1 MMSGASV
8 RKQIGDATVWI
19 QVGENLAHKDVIID
33 DVVADFFKRVGW
45 ITLPILLALLAIDIL
60 IFRRALRPLRQA
72 SQIAETI
79 SPNRTDIR
87 LPVDEIPTEIRPL
100 VLAVNQALD
109 RLEQGFQIQRE
120 FTADAAHELRTP
132 LAILRARV
140 ETLANQQ
147 VTTALHQDIEGM
159 SRIVTQLLDIAE
171 LETFA
176 IDPAERVDLRT
187 VCTEVAASIAPL
199 AVAQGKSICLS
210 ADDRSVWVRGSSEML
225 FRAIRNV
232 AENAVSHT
240 PKGETAEIVLTKD
253 GTVSVLDSGPGIS
266 EDERDLLFRRFWRRD
281 RRRAGGAG
289 LGLSIVQ
296 RIAQAHGATL
306 TVENRPTGGA
316 NFSVC
321 FPAVEGDDDVSID
334 HKSAPLVPHPDRHVR
349 EDVQEVI
356 RGLGEQR
363 SS

>member
-1 MMSGASV
+1 
-8 RKQIGDATVWI
+8 
-19 QVGENLAHKDVIID
+19 
-33 DVVADFFKRVGW
+33 
-45 ITLPILLALLAIDIL
+45 
-60 IFRRALRPLRQA
+60 
-72 SQIAETI
+72 
-79 SPNRTDIR
+79 
-87 LPVDEIPTEIRPL
+87 
-100 VLAVNQALD
+100 
-109 RLEQGFQIQRE
+109 
-120 FTADAAHELRTP
+120 
-132 LAILRARV
+132 
-140 ETLANQQ
+140 
-147 VTTALHQDIEGM
+147 
-159 SRIVTQLLDIAE
+159 
-171 LETFA
+171 
-176 IDPAERVDLRT
+176 
-187 VCTEVAASIAPL
+187 
-199 AVAQGKSICLS
+199 
-210 ADDRSVWVRGSSEML
+210 ML